1 MDELEFL
8 KKDWQKKE
16 KELPKLSY
24 EAIYAMLWK
33 KSSSSIK
40 WIFYISLIELG
51 IGILLSIFYHP
62 SFEKDFPMPTFLNWL
77 TYASVLVIFYFIFK
91 FYKNY
96 RRVST
101 TSSVKGLLES
111 IIKARRT
118 VRHYIV
124 FNISF
129 AGILGIVTIV
139 YVSIQQQGGWDSF
152 VSGAE
157 TKDYLVIFVV
167 AIVST
172 AIIVGLFLGIYY
184 LLYGIL
190 MKRLKRNY
198 RELKKIEV

>member
-24 EAIYAMLWK
+24 ETIYAMMLK

-51 IGILLSIFYHP
+51 FGILVGIFYHP
-62 SFEKDFPMPTFLNWL
+62 SFEKGIPLPSIIDYV
-77 TYASVLVIFYFIFK
+77 TYSSMLVTLYFIFR

-96 RRVST
+96 KRVST
-101 TSSVKGLLES
+101 TSTVKGLLES

-118 VRHYIV
+118 VRQYII
-124 FNISF
+124 FNLTF
-129 AGILGIVTIV
+129 AGVLMIACIIYI
-139 YVSIQQQGGWDSF
+139 YVMQQGGWNSF
-152 VSGAE
+152 VANADI
-157 TKDYLVIFVV
+157 KDYLIIFGVSIISTVI
-167 AIVST
+167 
-172 AIIVGLFLGIYY
+172 IIGFFLGIYY

-190 MKRLKRNY
+190 MRRLKRNFN
-198 RELKKIEV
+198 ELKKMEV

>member
-1 MDELEFL
+1 MDELDIL

-24 EAIYAMLWK
+24 EDIYAMLWK

-40 WIFYISLIELG
+40 WIFYISLLELSFG
-51 IGILLSIFYHP
+51 VLLSIFYHP
-62 SFEKDFPMPTFLNWL
+62 SFEKDLELPPTLNYL
-77 TYASVLVIFYFIFK
+77 TYASILVIIYFIYR

-96 RRVST
+96 KRVST
-101 TSSVKGLLES
+101 TASVKGLLES

-124 FNISF
+124 FNLTF
-129 AGILGIVTIV
+129 AGIIAII
-139 YVSIQQQGGWDSF
+139 SIIYLFVQQNGGWEKF

-167 AIVST
+167 SIIAT
-172 AIIVGLFLGIYY
+172 AIIIGFFLGIYY

-190 MKRLKRNY
+190 MRRLKRNY
-198 RELKKIEV
+198 RELKKIEL

>member
-24 EAIYAMLWK
+24 ETIYAMMLK

-51 IGILLSIFYHP
+51 FGILVGIFYHP
-62 SFEKDFPMPTFLNWL
+62 SFEKGIPLPSIIDYV
-77 TYASVLVIFYFIFK
+77 TYSSMLVTLYFIFR

-96 RRVST
+96 KRVST
-101 TSSVKGLLES
+101 TSTVKGLLES

-118 VRHYIV
+118 VAGVLMIACIIYI
-124 FNISF
+124 
-129 AGILGIVTIV
+129 
-139 YVSIQQQGGWDSF
+139 YVMQQGGWNSF
-152 VSGAE
+152 VANADI
-157 TKDYLVIFVV
+157 KDYLIIFGVSIISTVI
-167 AIVST
+167 
-172 AIIVGLFLGIYY
+172 IIGFFLGIYY

-190 MKRLKRNY
+190 MRRLKRNY
-198 RELKKIEV
+198 NELKKMEV